1 MIIIVNQGELKL
13 PQKIARKLQ
22 GKKVQIKETKDGI
35 LLQTLNDPIA
45 TARGI
50 LKGSSLSTE
59 KYFKLKSKDKELE
72 R

>member
-1 MIIIVNQGELKL
+1 MK
-13 PQKIARKLQ
+13 KIARKSKR
-22 GKKVQIKETKDGI
+22 KKVQIKETKDGI

-50 LKGSSLSTE
+50 LKGYSLSTKKFFE
-59 KYFKLKSKDKELE
+59 LKSKDKELE